1 MPLVLYERQ
10 GHIALV
16 TLNRPDKMNAISV
29 EMMNGMAAAW
39 ARLDR
44 DAEARVAVLTANGR
58 AFCTGLD
65 MKDIAAGRM
74 NHSILTTAT
83 PNRFSPASQSKPVIG
98 AINGPAI
105 GAGLDFIAMDCD
117 IIVAA
122 DHVTFGMPEV
132 GVGMASLGS
141 PFAAARLPR
150 AVVMAMFLTGEP
162 ITARRAYEIGLINY
176 VAAADQVLPKAMA
189 LAQKV
194 ADHAPNAVRQ
204 SRRNLLDACA
214 SPPATRDS
222 ETAAAR
228 KPDIQQSAAKG
239 VDAFVN
245 KKRVVW

>member
-1 MPLVLYERQ
+1 
-10 GHIALV
+10 
-16 TLNRPDKMNAISV
+16 MNAINL
-29 EMMNGMAAAW
+29 EMMEEMASAW

-98 AINGPAI
+98 AITGPAI
-105 GAGLDFIAMDCD
+105 GAGLDFVAMDCD
-117 IIVAA
+117 IVVAA
-122 DHVTFGMPEV
+122 EHVTFGMPEV

-141 PFAAARLPR
+141 PFAAARVPR
-150 AVVMAMFLTGEP
+150 AVVMEMFLTGEP
-162 ITARRAYEIGLINY
+162 ITAQRAQEIGLINY
-176 VAAADQVLPKAMA
+176 VTASDQVLPKAMA

-194 ADHAPNAVRQ
+194 AEHAPNAVRQ
-204 SRRNLLDACA
+204 SRRNLLDACTA
-214 SPPATRDS
+214 PPASRDS

-228 KPDIQQSAAKG
+228 KPDIQQSATKG
-239 VDAFVN
+239 VEAFVN
-245 KKRVVW
+245 KRRAVW